1 MFGFRLYNKNMA
13 PLVNFTLTSVTLTQI
28 NTKSCTINFMRSYK
42 SLQKTKRI
50 FHEYAECSQPCVHR
64 CEFVSLSISGNVCV
78 HCSKTN
84 ANYWASAS
92 VKYTAVV
99 TVSARWTSERANN
112 LTVGGV
118 FHSHPKNHRV
128 TLSCSADVNQRVACK
143 TQRLYAQL
151 ATVH

>member
-1 MFGFRLYNKNMA
+1 MA

-28 NTKSCTINFMRSYK
+28 NTKSCTINFMRSS

-50 FHEYAECSQPCVHR
+50 FHEYAECSKPCVR
-64 CEFVSLSISGNVCV
+64 KCEFVSLYVSVNVCA
-78 HCSKTN
+78 HCSKRN

-92 VKYTAVV
+92 VKCTAVV

-118 FHSHPKNHRV
+118 FRSHPKNHRV
-128 TLSCSADVNQRVACK
+128 TLPCSADVNQRVVCK
-143 TQRLYAQL
+143 TQRI
-151 ATVH
+151 